1 MPKGSDRTRAPQAA
15 TRVER
20 DEPATAKGAQTRQAI
35 LRAAIERFGRDGFR
49 ASSVADIARDAEVG
63 STVTY
68 AYFPNKEALFLAAL
82 DEDAAAVIQEG
93 VSHIF
98 DDADAKAWRDTLLIT
113 LVDAVER
120 HPLARRVLAGLEPHV
135 TERMIEI
142 PALSELRKAV
152 ADRLRADQLAGT
164 VRDDIDAD
172 RIAGGSI
179 TIILALLMAVLQVGR
194 GAAESYGLDVFAV
207 FEAALDPYPLPPEV

>member
-1 MPKGSDRTRAPQAA
+1 MPKGTERTERTTP
-15 TRVER
+15 R
-20 DEPATAKGAQTRQAI
+20 DEPATGKGAQTRQAI

-98 DDADAKAWRDTLLIT
+98 EDDAKAWRDTLLIT

-152 ADRLRADQLAGT
+152 ADRLRADQLAGN

-172 RIAGGSI
+172 RVAGGSI

-207 FEAALDPYPLPPEV
+207 FEAALDPYPLAPEV